1 MFVCVLQ
8 NVIMLCMK
16 TLKEYIQIAEEKK
29 VAIGHFN
36 ISNIE
41 TLWAIFNAARS
52 INVPVIIGVSEG
64 ERNFIGVKQAAE
76 LIISIR
82 EEFDY
87 PIFINADHSYSFER
101 VRDAVDAGFDMVIFD
116 GAELPFD
123 ENVKEVFRCVE
134 YVKKTRPNVLVEA
147 ELGFIGKSSQV
158 LESIPSGIT
167 EETQTAPE
175 DAKRFVEESGIDLL
189 APSVGNIHG
198 IIKSGNPKLNIERIR
213 DIRQAAGVPLV
224 LHGGSGISDEDFKN
238 AINAGISIIHIN
250 TEIRVAY
257 QKALKLSLQDNPD
270 ETTPYK
276 IMKPVVNE
284 MYKVVEAK
292 LRLFNMM

>member
-276 IMKPVVNE
+276 IMKPVIKE
-284 MYKVVEAK
+284 IEKVVEAR

>member
-16 TLKEYIQIAEEKK
+16 TLKEYIQIADEKK

-76 LIISIR
+76 LVKSIR

>member
-1 MFVCVLQ
+1 
-8 NVIMLCMK
+8 MK

-76 LIISIR
+76 LVISIR

-101 VRDAVDAGFDMVIFD
+101 VRDAVDAGFDAIIFD

-134 YVKKTRPNVLVEA
+134 YVKKTRPNVLVEG

-158 LESIPSGIT
+158 LESIPSGVT
-167 EETQTAPE
+167 GETQTTPE
-175 DAKRFVEESGIDLL
+175 DAKKFVEESGIDLL

-238 AINAGISIIHIN
+238 AINAGISVIHIN

-284 MYKVVEAK
+284 MYKVVETK

>member
-1 MFVCVLQ
+1 
-8 NVIMLCMK
+8 MK

-147 ELGFIGKSSQV
+147 ELGFIGKSSQIQ
-158 LESIPSGIT
+158 ESIPSGVI

-189 APSVGNIHG
+189 APSVCNIHG

-213 DIRQAAGVPLV
+213 DIRQTAGVPLV
-224 LHGGSGISDEDFKN
+224 LHGGSGISDDDFKN

-276 IMKPVVNE
+276 IMKPVIKE
-284 MYKVVEAK
+284 IEKVVEAR

>member
-1 MFVCVLQ
+1 
-8 NVIMLCMK
+8 MK
-16 TLKEYIQIAEEKK
+16 TLKEYIQIADEKK

>member
-1 MFVCVLQ
+1 
-8 NVIMLCMK
+8 MK

-29 VAIGHFN
+29 TAIGHFN

-76 LIISIR
+76 LVKSIR

-147 ELGFIGKSSQV
+147 ELGFIGKSSQIQ
-158 LESIPSGIT
+158 ESIPSGVI

-213 DIRQAAGVPLV
+213 DIRQTAGVPLV
-224 LHGGSGISDEDFKN
+224 LHGGSGISDDDFKN

-276 IMKPVVNE
+276 IMKPVIKE
-284 MYKVVEAK
+284 IEKVVEAR

>member
-1 MFVCVLQ
+1 
-8 NVIMLCMK
+8 MK
-16 TLKEYIQIAEEKK
+16 TLKEYIQIADEKK

-284 MYKVVEAK
+284 MYKVVETK

>member
-1 MFVCVLQ
+1 
-8 NVIMLCMK
+8 MK

-29 VAIGHFN
+29 TAIGHFN

-64 ERNFIGVKQAAE
+64 ERNFIGVKQTAE
-76 LIISIR
+76 LVKSIR

-87 PIFINADHSYSFER
+87 PIFLNADHSYSFER

-123 ENVKEVFRCVE
+123 ENAKEVFRCVE

-213 DIRQAAGVPLV
+213 DIKQATGVPLV
-224 LHGGSGISDEDFKN
+224 LHGGSGISDEDFKS
-238 AINAGISIIHIN
+238 AIDAGISIIHIN

-276 IMKPVVNE
+276 IMKPVVKE
-284 MYKVVEAK
+284 IEKVVEAR

>member
-1 MFVCVLQ
+1 
-8 NVIMLCMK
+8 MK
-16 TLKEYIQIAEEKK
+16 TLKEYIQIADEKK

-76 LIISIR
+76 LVKSIR

-147 ELGFIGKSSQV
+147 ELGFIGKSSQIQ
-158 LESIPSGIT
+158 ESIPSGVT

-213 DIRQAAGVPLV
+213 DIRQTAGVPLV
-224 LHGGSGISDEDFKN
+224 LHGGSGISDDDFKN

-276 IMKPVVNE
+276 IMKPVIKE
-284 MYKVVEAK
+284 IEKVVEAR

>member
-1 MFVCVLQ
+1 
-8 NVIMLCMK
+8 MK